1 MRARATTKRA
11 CRRRSGATSHSPH
24 STQFGQYCGGFQ
36 RPDRERGSCRSLRLQ
51 RGGSGRSCKVSVL
64 QRPDPQTRLSDEAAG
79 EPTAGPREAGV
90 GMGTRLRGG
99 RASGA
104 RGRRVR
110 LTMVGWLVVSAL
122 CAPPVAADVVLQG
135 MPKYNW
141 WGGCVPTS
149 AGMIFG
155 YWNDPD
161 LYPFYDGDASVWS
174 GASYSS
180 NPADNQPSGTAA
192 MIASWGHVH
201 EGELADYN
209 TSMGCGKWT
218 PDLRDADCIAD
229 FMYTNNGSTT
239 SSAALYG
246 MKAFALWDNPATEDV
261 NESVKVTTGIYWT
274 FQSLDPWDVF
284 RAEIDAGRPS
294 TATRPMATSP
304 SGTPGMTASA
314 TLPPARTS
322 TVTASSGGR
331 GTRRGRPHRPRI
343 PTAQSICGC
352 PGTSPTAPR
361 TGRSILSSR
370 STPRRCP
377 SRVRWCW
384 CCSGSA
390 GWPRGAG
397 AGCHRPPSF
406 ARSWRVTRV
415 GRSTAGY
422 TLRRW
427 PRGDAPAAG
436 LVSLDLLPHSTRL
449 ASIIAQCACGEQVC
463 APVAANSTVPRGR
476 PCRSAHGPRMSGLLT
491 RRSVACGSEPVGG
504 GAS

>member
-1 MRARATTKRA
+1 
-11 CRRRSGATSHSPH
+11 
-24 STQFGQYCGGFQ
+24 
-36 RPDRERGSCRSLRLQ
+36 
-51 RGGSGRSCKVSVL
+51 
-64 QRPDPQTRLSDEAAG
+64 
-79 EPTAGPREAGV
+79 
-90 GMGTRLRGG
+90 
-99 RASGA
+99 
-104 RGRRVR
+104 
-110 LTMVGWLVVSAL
+110 MVGWLVVSAL

-294 TATRPMATSP
+294 VVLLRAGTTGHAIAAYGYTTDGYIAVRDTWNDGVSNAPTGSYIDGDGVEWWPWNPTWTP
-304 SGTPGMTASA
+304 SSSSYSY
-314 TLPPARTS
+314 S
-322 TVTASSGGR
+322 TVDMWVSGDIAYGA
-331 GTRRGRPHRPRI
+331 TNW
-343 PTAQSICGC
+343 TVDSIITLDAKAVPE
-352 PGTSPTAPR
+352 PGTMVLVLLGVGGLAAWR
-361 TGRSILSSR
+361 RRRLS
-370 STPRRCP
+370 
-377 SRVRWCW
+377 
-384 CCSGSA
+384 
-390 GWPRGAG
+390 
-397 AGCHRPPSF
+397 
-406 ARSWRVTRV
+406 
-415 GRSTAGY
+415 
-422 TLRRW
+422 
-427 PRGDAPAAG
+427 PAA
-436 LVSLDLLPHSTRL
+436 
-449 ASIIAQCACGEQVC
+449 
-463 APVAANSTVPRGR
+463 
-476 PCRSAHGPRMSGLLT
+476 
-491 RRSVACGSEPVGG
+491 
-504 GAS
+504 